1 MKWMLGKNNLRIW
14 RRISRSNRKASSLI
28 LIYFLTKSILKIFK
42 KIKINKIYI
51 PISKKQISWKIAK
64 TTNSA
69 TLAVLKWSA
78 ENTDSW
84 IKKYTDRRA
93 TSFLAITIWFNMR
106 ATRLTKRHSWQ
117 LITMRVTICWM
128 LQGRMLELLFLE
140 KKILLRMR
148 IIIIIRMWEPTI
160 ILRNRKKIIKSRL
173 RIYFSEFEEIKILTN

>member
-1 MKWMLGKNNLRIW
+1 
-14 RRISRSNRKASSLI
+14 
-28 LIYFLTKSILKIFK
+28 
-42 KIKINKIYI
+42 
-51 PISKKQISWKIAK
+51 
-64 TTNSA
+64 
-69 TLAVLKWSA
+69 
-78 ENTDSW
+78 
-84 IKKYTDRRA
+84 
-93 TSFLAITIWFNMR
+93 MR